1 MTDRQLLK
9 RARQLVED
17 RQTGILDL
25 LGIQPRRPHDALS
38 ALAAVAP
45 DFESYCRLNDLIMAS
60 AQELFGA
67 NSVAH
72 MISRDSEQAVRHLFD
87 RAIARCS
94 AR

>member
-9 RARQLVED
+9 RARRLVED
-17 RQTGILDL
+17 RQAGILDL
-25 LGIQPRRPHDALS
+25 LGIRPRRPHDALS

-45 DFESYCRLNDLIMAS
+45 DFESYCRLTNLLMAS

-67 NSVAH
+67 DSVVH
-72 MISRDSEQAVRHLFD
+72 ITSHNEQTIRHLFEY
-87 RAIARCS
+87 AIAAGG